1 MPPKKKSSSS
11 KKKKKGNNANNHH
24 HASAPSQVDDD
35 ASASSAGNFSP
46 RLDKATAEYYEALF
60 KRDYPP
66 TIDVDSYCSI
76 ISSKVSNAADRAYTG
91 ECRCYIH
98 VEHIINTCATNNERT
113 ACSSNFNQGI
123 KQCDKMSSRPG
134 PTTSRWHLAQQ
145 HFLEAIKAAME
156 QEAIFLKVKG
166 GADHDHR
173 FLLCKAA
180 LSISQCYGRLCDG
193 ENQIAWGRVGKL
205 EKS

>member
-1 MPPKKKSSSS
+1 MPPKKKSYSSS

-35 ASASSAGNFSP
+35 AASSAGNFSP

-91 ECRCYIH
+91 ECRCYI
-98 VEHIINTCATNNERT
+98 VEH
-113 ACSSNFNQGI
+113 NQY
-123 KQCDKMSSRPG
+123 
-134 PTTSRWHLAQQ
+134 
-145 HFLEAIKAAME
+145 
-156 QEAIFLKVKG
+156 
-166 GADHDHR
+166 
-173 FLLCKAA
+173 LC
-180 LSISQCYGRLCDG
+180 
-193 ENQIAWGRVGKL
+193 N
-205 EKS
+205 